1 MASDEAARR
10 YAQAAFDIAVS
21 DDTVDQ
27 WRSELDDIAA
37 VLAESELA
45 RTFSDD
51 RIPLDDRYALIDRV
65 LDVSPKAANLAKLL
79 VQKGRSLGARFVE
92 RSFNRMADERE
103 NRVDVEIASAIE
115 LSPDHIANIESSL
128 AESLGKNIRATVRVD
143 PSLVGGVV
151 IRVGDKLIDGSV
163 RTRLRRLQRQLEGA
177 F

>member
-10 YAQAAFDIAVS
+10 YAQAAFDIAVA
-21 DDTVDQ
+21 DGTIEQ
-27 WRSELDDIAA
+27 WRSELNDIAS

-45 RTFSDD
+45 RTLADD
-51 RIPLDDRYALIDRV
+51 RIPLEDRYAIIDRV
-65 LDVSPKAANLAKLL
+65 LELSPKATNLAKLL

-92 RSFNRMADERE
+92 RAFSRMADERE
-103 NRVDVEIASAIE
+103 NRVDVEIASAVE
-115 LSPDHIANIESSL
+115 LSSDHLASIERSL
-128 AESLGKNIRATVRVD
+128 AESIGKTIHASVRVD
-143 PSLVGGVV
+143 PDLVGGVV